1 MTMTTLTNEE
11 LLKLEPTQR
20 GFMRAEFKDL
30 YGNACSIQES
40 SLATNNCIW
49 LGCEHETVATN
60 GDKCGA
66 RMHLTQTMA
75 RELSALLLHF
85 AENGDLRPAAH
96 LRSQTPPQA
105 LTVDALW
112 GIYATFSRWRNGE
125 CGDLALFEAIL
136 ALFEK
141 PAPTPTPLTRRDD
154 LHNVIA
160 RIMKQ
165 PTYNSSEICDAVEQY
180 LERLPASTT
189 GESK

>member
-1 MTMTTLTNEE
+1 MTAPMTAEE
-11 LLKLEPTQR
+11 LAEIEKRHIDKL
-20 GFMRAEFKDL
+20 
-30 YGNACSIQES
+30 
-40 SLATNNCIW
+40 LATYR
-49 LGCEHETVATN
+49 A
-60 GDKCGA
+60 
-66 RMHLTQTMA
+66 
-75 RELSALLLHF
+75 
-85 AENGDLRPAAH
+85 
-96 LRSQTPPQA
+96 SQTPPQA

-160 RIMKQ
+160 RIMQQ
-165 PTYNSSEICDAVEQY
+165 PVYNSSEISDAVEQY
-180 LERLPASTT
+180 LDRLPASTT